1 MSSPRCGD
9 CWCATRRTRSL
20 PAWSRRCSVRTT
32 EAFTLR
38 LKEPFHYVE
47 FLLCGSNGVMGGI
60 MREKDALT
68 DPFTPIKSRI
78 GSGPFRF
85 VEYEYQPGQQAGL

>member
-1 MSSPRCGD
+1 
-9 CWCATRRTRSL
+9 
-20 PAWSRRCSVRTT
+20 
-32 EAFTLR
+32 
-38 LKEPFHYVE
+38 
-47 FLLCGSNGVMGGI
+47 

-85 VEYEYQPGQQAGL
+85 VEDEYRPGSKAGL